1 MHYKF
6 TSLPFNIDNN
16 KILATILFFAFVI
29 IFETY
34 IFEYFK
40 VRIVGSHSL
49 GLFMCVFSVCS
60 VFYQRRRALY
70 TKNFKHCAIE
80 KYGIFYKINRKTLV
94 PKSLF

>member
-49 GLFMCVFSVCS
+49 GLFMCVFSICS
-60 VFYQRRRALY
+60 NVFYQRRTALY
-70 TKNFKHCAIE
+70 TK
-80 KYGIFYKINRKTLV
+80 IF
-94 PKSLF
+94 